1 MYFRGQGK
9 VVEDFGLDIYFALV
23 RIHNITHTVPLDEKS
38 HVIASTH
45 LTRSR
50 DLVRRFQ
57 VGK

>member
-1 MYFRGQGK
+1 